1 MSILE
6 ETFENIDFN
15 QNDQGISI
23 AVIIFKSNLWSTFS
37 KNLDFGLF
45 FK

>member
-23 AVIIFKSNLWSTFS
+23 AVIIFNVVNIFEKSRFWS
-37 KNLDFGLF
+37 LF
-45 FK
+45 